1 MRNLNKHF
9 FVTAYPD
16 ACSEPFQTSK
26 MAFFAKKSMT
36 ESLAENLAKWL
47 SVVYKLSGCEFES
60 PCSQLESQIKI
71 NKKSISLKLLK

>member
-1 MRNLNKHF
+1 MHVQSPSKHLRWF
-9 FVTAYPD
+9 
-16 ACSEPFQTSK
+16 
-26 MAFFAKKSMT
+26 FFAKKSMT

>member
-1 MRNLNKHF
+1 
-9 FVTAYPD
+9 
-16 ACSEPFQTSK
+16 
-26 MAFFAKKSMT
+26 MT